1 MHEKP
6 VLFALTFEVWLHI
19 VPLSF
24 QKDLFVDIMLDGTTH
39 LPIHRSWNCLFFP
52 YSVLWGPALVVTI
65 SPICLCAA
73 QELSGRLSTARVQAV
88 YKLSRV
94 YMPLCV
100 HWWDLFYLFFAAM
113 IRKPSPI
120 IRLLHPQAAQIWMFD
135 MYEHSFL
142 SHRSPTEWELNSG
155 SITFS
160 HKWTVTPHSMYTHRH
175 VNPHMPRFWGKNT
188 LRKKNSSSI
197 SC

>member
-1 MHEKP
+1 M
-6 VLFALTFEVWLHI
+6 
-19 VPLSF
+19 S
-24 QKDLFVDIMLDGTTH
+24 
-39 LPIHRSWNCLFFP
+39 
-52 YSVLWGPALVVTI
+52 
-65 SPICLCAA
+65 LCCTGAVRQA
-73 QELSGRLSTARVQAV
+73 VHCQHAIRVQAV

-175 VNPHMPRFWGKNT
+175 VNPHMPRFWGKNA
-188 LRKKNSSSI
+188 LRKKKKLFFFYFMLANKKKTNFMGNLIKGKKEKEKKKLERFPPSLFN
-197 SC
+197 

>member
-1 MHEKP
+1 
-6 VLFALTFEVWLHI
+6 
-19 VPLSF
+19 
-24 QKDLFVDIMLDGTTH
+24 MLDGATH

-65 SPICLCAA
+65 SPICVCAA
-73 QELSGRLSTARVQAV
+73 QELSGRLSTASMLLECKLYTSSHV
-88 YKLSRV
+88 YTCHYV
-94 YMPLCV
+94 FIGEIC
-100 HWWDLFYLFFAAM
+100 FIYLFFAAM

-188 LRKKNSSSI
+188 LRKKNSLPFHASK
-197 SC
+197 

>member
-1 MHEKP
+1 MAINCDKSAENPHKLLSSYTESY
-6 VLFALTFEVWLHI
+6 FNYLHSKSSQNFI
-19 VPLSF
+19 
-24 QKDLFVDIMLDGTTH
+24 DLKLKFRNSSTNTDKV
-39 LPIHRSWNCLFFP
+39 
-52 YSVLWGPALVVTI
+52 
-65 SPICLCAA
+65 AA
-73 QELSGRLSTARVQAV
+73 RL
-88 YKLSRV
+88 RV

-175 VNPHMPRFWGKNT
+175 MPRFWGKNT
-188 LRKKNSSSI
+188 LRKKNKTSSSSI